1 MLQKSNKSQSKSFEE
16 EVENVRVVI
25 RIRPL
30 SRDEAESGFHKVT
43 SVNPVTGTVA
53 VTNPQAPPQEP
64 PKSFTF
70 DIVFDTDSKQVGIQ
84 NSHLVRFTL
93 TTLHNKR

>member
-1 MLQKSNKSQSKSFEE
+1 M
-16 EVENVRVVI
+16 ENVRVVI

-30 SRDEAESGFHKVT
+30 SKDEAESGFHKVT

-70 DIVFDTDSKQVGIQ
+70 DIVFDTDSKQVGI
-84 NSHLVRFTL
+84 
-93 TTLHNKR
+93 